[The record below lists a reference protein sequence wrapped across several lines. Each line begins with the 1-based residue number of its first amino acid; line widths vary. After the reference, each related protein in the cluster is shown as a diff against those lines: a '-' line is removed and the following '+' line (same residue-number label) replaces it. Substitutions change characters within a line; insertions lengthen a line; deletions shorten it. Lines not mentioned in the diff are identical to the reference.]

1 MVVGDRRPYLVGLV
15 VPDKEWQAS
24 LAPGTDVAKAIMAAV
39 DRVNAGL
46 SVVEKVRRVLLA
58 DEPFTIENGSLTPS
72 LKVRR
77 HVLREIYGA
86 RLNGLYGPNAQAA
99 R

>member
-1 MVVGDRRPYLVGLV
+1 
-15 VPDKEWQAS
+15 
-24 LAPGTDVAKAIMAAV
+24 MAAI

-46 SVVEKVRRVLLA
+46 SVTEKVRRVLIA

-77 HVLREIYGA
+77 HILRAQYGDRLDALYA
-86 RLNGLYGPNAQAA
+86 R
-99 R
+99 